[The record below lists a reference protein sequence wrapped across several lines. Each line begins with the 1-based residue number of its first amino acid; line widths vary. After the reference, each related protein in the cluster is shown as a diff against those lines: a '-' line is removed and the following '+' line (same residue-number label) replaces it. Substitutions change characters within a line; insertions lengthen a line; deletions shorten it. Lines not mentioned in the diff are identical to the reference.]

1 MFAHFY
7 ILSSLSISLFSQY
20 LQNGFYDA
28 IDGWFGKGI
37 MGMSFQG
44 MLSWYYSNNS
54 NRGEELDYCV
64 YGNFFDPPL
73 VTDINGNQNCQNEF
87 ESINSEA
94 APCTDCRT
102 YSFDD
107 VKTVNFAYCGPPW
120 SCTLPVNLQC
130 RSAHR
135 LWFEMRKE
143 FEELYS
149 PYPIASVEGTYY
161 PHIYNGYCTKEGYDG
176 YTPMNYSH
184 GPQPIAEI
192 A

>member
-1 MFAHFY
+1 
-7 ILSSLSISLFSQY
+7 
-20 LQNGFYDA
+20 
-28 IDGWFGKGI
+28 

-64 YGNFFDPPL
+64 YGNFFDPPF

-87 ESINSEA
+87 ESIDSES

-107 VKTVNFAYCGPPW
+107 IKTINFAHCGPPW
-120 SCTLPVNLQC
+120 SCTLPVNFQC
-130 RSAHR
+130 RTAHR

-149 PYPIASVEGTYY
+149 PYPIASVSGTYY
-161 PHIYNGYCTKEGYDG
+161 PHIYNGYCTQEGYDG
-176 YTPMNYSH
+176 YTPMNYS
-184 GPQPIAEI
+184 Q
-192 A
+192 